1 MCSIGDL
8 ELNTDENSTFFLYF
22 RSNACF
28 YAHESASKYYC
39 LTDRIVINGIVF
51 VSSTTKSSLNLKN
64 GCLSGSLGNVFEYFK
79 DQGYISKL
87 AIEMKQLEI
96 RIVCEEDRL
105 VSS

>member
-28 YAHESASKYYC
+28 YAHESASKYYR

-51 VSSTTKSSLNLKN
+51 VSSTTKSSLKN
-64 GCLSGSLGNVFEYFK
+64 GCLSGSLGNFFEYFK